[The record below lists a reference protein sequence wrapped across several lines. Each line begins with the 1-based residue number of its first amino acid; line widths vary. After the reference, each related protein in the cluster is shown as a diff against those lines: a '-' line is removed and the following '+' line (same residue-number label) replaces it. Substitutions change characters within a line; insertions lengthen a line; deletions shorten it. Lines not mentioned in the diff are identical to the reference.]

1 MVGIDNSISSYK
13 IDPIF
18 ESLELRALLDYV
30 CTSLQE
36 KDEEQNDTKEME
48 TIFGSL
54 GWQNLRESLQIDR
67 TFNELFDLTIR
78 LDGLVRIYYYILLY
92 LK

>member
-1 MVGIDNSISSYK
+1 VVGIDNSISSYK

-54 GWQNLRESLQIDR
+54 GWQNLRGSLQIDR

-78 LDGLVRIYYYILLY
+78 LDGLVRIYILLY